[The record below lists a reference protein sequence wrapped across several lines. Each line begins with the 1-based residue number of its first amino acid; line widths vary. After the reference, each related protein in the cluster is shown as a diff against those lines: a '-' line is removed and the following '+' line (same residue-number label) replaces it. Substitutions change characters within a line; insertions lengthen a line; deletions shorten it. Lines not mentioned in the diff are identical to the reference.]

1 VEQIARLCFPDNS
14 CVNCCHHEWPCGG
27 EHQTALMALGDYD
40 GVGNLSRGDDCRSKQ
55 EISGTSDCRQEFH
68 NLKTR
73 CSVLHQ
79 AKSQKMSDEAFCME
93 VENLHEKYN
102 ELIKAVRPTGSVSF
116 GMARRIVGAKI
127 HEPDQD
133 ASGKIK

>member
-1 VEQIARLCFPDNS
+1 LLAYVFQIIPASIAAITSGLVAANIKPHSWLWATMTASVISAVATIVDPNKKYQEHLIATKNFTILKHDARS
-14 CVNCCHHEWPCGG
+14 
-27 EHQTALMALGDYD
+27 
-40 GVGNLSRGDDCRSKQ
+40 
-55 EISGTSDCRQEFH
+55 
-68 NLKTR
+68 
-73 CSVLHQ
+73 LHQ